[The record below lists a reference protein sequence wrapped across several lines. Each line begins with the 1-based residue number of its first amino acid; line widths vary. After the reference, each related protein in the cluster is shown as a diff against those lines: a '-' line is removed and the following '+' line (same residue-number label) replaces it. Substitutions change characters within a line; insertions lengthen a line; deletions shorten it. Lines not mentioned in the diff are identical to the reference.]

1 MSRYWAFVCV
11 VLVNPGCDAN
21 GESNPYALDWL
32 LCLND
37 VQAKGTHNSY
47 HIEPANPIDP
57 SHRYTH
63 APLDLQLE
71 QQGVRQFELDLH
83 RRIDVGFEVFH
94 LPMDVDMETTCRLF
108 VDCLR
113 VIKDWSDENR
123 WHMPLLIW
131 LEPKDEDFD
140 FVDPSLGSIEGH
152 YHLIE
157 QEILSV
163 WPRQRILTPD
173 EVRKDYPT
181 LPQAILAEGSPTLA
195 QLRGR
200 AIFSSWIATPTEIT
214 TPSLLP
220 SLSSKLLFVDA
231 TSASDPFAALFK
243 IDDVESNLAQV
254 IELVSAGFIVT
265 SNTDSVDASDE
276 GNTNRAK
283 QTLQAG
289 VHYISSDFPVEQ
301 ADRAYW
307 FELPDGKPARCN
319 PYTHHEQC
327 TPADI
332 ENLAGHKQN

>member
-21 GESNPYALDWL
+21 GESSPYALDWL
-32 LCLND
+32 LRLND

-47 HIEPANPIDP
+47 HVEPANPIDP

-63 APLDLQLE
+63 APLDVQLAE
-71 QQGVRQFELDLH
+71 QGVRQFELDLH
-83 RRIDVGFEVFH
+83 LRVDVGFEVFH

-108 VDCLR
+108 VDCLQL
-113 VIKDWSDENR
+113 IKDWSDENR

-163 WPRQRILTPD
+163 WPLARILTPD
-173 EVRKDYPT
+173 EVRKDYST
-181 LPQAILAEGSPTLA
+181 LPQAILAEGWPSLA

-200 AIFSSWIATPTEIT
+200 VIFSLLDSNTHRDNYTQSA
-214 TPSLLP
+214 PSLI
-220 SLSSKLLFVDA
+220 SKLLFVDA

-243 IDDVESNLAQV
+243 IDDVESDLAQV
-254 IELVSAGFIVT
+254 TELVSAGFIVT

-276 GNTNRAK
+276 GNTSRAK
-283 QTLQAG
+283 RTLQAG

-307 FELPDGKPARCN
+307 FDMPDGKPARCN
-319 PYTHHEQC
+319 PYTQHEQC

-332 ENLAGHKQN
+332 ENLTGQGQN